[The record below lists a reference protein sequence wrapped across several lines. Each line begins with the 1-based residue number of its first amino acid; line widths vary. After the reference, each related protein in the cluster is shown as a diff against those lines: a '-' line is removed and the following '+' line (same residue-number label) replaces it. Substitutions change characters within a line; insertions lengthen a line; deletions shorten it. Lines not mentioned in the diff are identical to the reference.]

1 MPWGPGGLHTL
12 AQTGWLKATENCLLT
27 ALELEGPKSRGQ
39 QAWFLLQV
47 SGLSV
52 PCLSPSPW
60 CSLAGRSITIN
71 SASVISRNF
80 PLCLSE
86 SQKKV
91 SLTLITSTRPYFR
104 IRWIPGNPG
113 LALQQFL
120 LDNTIQPIAVCK
132 TMRFVVTFKFTDGF
146 DMFSLLISK
155 MLVLSHHSLLDD
167 FKEVIMTQKCF
178 IFSPRTIH
186 TYCSIWDTIA

>member
-91 SLTLITSTRPYFR
+91 SLMLITSTKTLFP
-104 IRWIPGNPG
+104 
-113 LALQQFL
+113 
-120 LDNTIQPIAVCK
+120 NTMNYWESRASASAVPSGQHNS
-132 TMRFVVTFKFTDGF
+132 T
-146 DMFSLLISK
+146 
-155 MLVLSHHSLLDD
+155 HSS
-167 FKEVIMTQKCF
+167 V
-178 IFSPRTIH
+178 
-186 TYCSIWDTIA
+186 